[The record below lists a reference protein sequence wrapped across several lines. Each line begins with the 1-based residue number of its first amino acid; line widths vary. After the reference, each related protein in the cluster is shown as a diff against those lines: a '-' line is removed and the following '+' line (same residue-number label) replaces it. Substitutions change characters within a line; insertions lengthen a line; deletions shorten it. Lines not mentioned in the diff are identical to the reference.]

1 MIVFDIPEVILQFWE
16 KVKIFNFLGPDLVW
30 CLWTLYVCSW
40 DMVYAV
46 WIWYML
52 LEDGICCMD
61 MEDVLLLEKNICA
74 VYTVHLL
81 YIQYIYCT
89 YSTCTVCT
97 VHVLYVQYMFC
108 RWNVFSKKIF
118 EKKWLWKNDVIFWK
132 YMIFNKKLRFLLKNI
147 TFELLDHHSELNQ
160 KKLIL

>member
-1 MIVFDIPEVILQFWE
+1 MIVFDIPKVILQFWE

-46 WIWYML
+46 WTWYML

-74 VYTVHLL
+74 VYTVH
-81 YIQYIYCT
+81 
-89 YSTCTVCT
+89 
-97 VHVLYVQYMFC
+97 VLYVQYMYCMYNTCFVGGMYFQ
-108 RWNVFSKKIF
+108 RRFLRKNDF
-118 EKKWLWKNDVIFWK
+118 EKMTLFFENIWFLTKNTFFAQKHYFWA
-132 YMIFNKKLRFLLKNI
+132 LRPP
-147 TFELLDHHSELNQ
+147 
-160 KKLIL
+160 

>member
-1 MIVFDIPEVILQFWE
+1 MIVFDIPKVILQFWE

-46 WIWYML
+46 WTWYML

-61 MEDVLLLEKNICA
+61 MENVLLLEKNICA
-74 VYTVHLL
+74 VYTVHVL
-81 YIQYIYCT
+81 YVQ

-97 VHVLYVQYMFC
+97 AHVLYVQYMFC

-132 YMIFNKKLRFLLKNI
+132 YMIFNKKYVFCL
-147 TFELLDHHSELNQ
+147 
-160 KKLIL
+160 